1 MSPIDLELR
10 GGDELDINVLVPG
23 QEEPDYWASNV
34 DGETLSEKCRERL
47 NDFTEVMQTS
57 RYWDNCRRNWRYYHG
72 LYTGAGSGR
81 GSTAVESLGRDGQL
95 KQINLNHFRELI
107 GHVLTLVT
115 QHRPAFETEATKDD
129 HDSLKN
135 AELGDAI
142 VNQYLSEGKL
152 ENRFRRA
159 VEHALVLQAGFIFCP
174 WDWHRG
180 EVMAREGEE
189 APLREGDFMFCNP
202 TVYDVVWDYNCQE
215 WENIQWVMVRTWE
228 NKYDVA
234 ARVEDPLKKEE
245 ILGLKSTDPENDQE
259 GIQPGAQEL
268 LFFNWESEFTDLI
281 PVWHFY
287 HKDTDACPGGR
298 AFRFTTNNIPL
309 GAVEELPYTE
319 LPIFRIVPDEI
330 LMTSL
335 GYSRAND
342 LQAPQE
348 ALNSEMS
355 TILTNHSAAGIQAIW
370 VPTGCELDEHMV
382 GNGVLIVEGGQ
393 IPPQGINFAKTPHE
407 FFKYKDALAESMEM
421 ISGVNSV
428 ARGQPEASLRTGE
441 ALKVLDSKAVQAT
454 SVLLANYYQTIE
466 NVGTFLLKHLPLF
479 MQGQAQRVVR
489 MIGENNVAYAR
500 SFVKTDLD
508 NLAGVKV
515 QAGNALAKTVSG
527 RLAIA
532 DRLMERG
539 FVRTPQEYLTV
550 LNTGQLDPLVRS
562 DQSELDLI
570 KDENNQLSRGQPAFA
585 DATDYHVLHIR
596 EHKAVINK
604 VEVRQNPQIA
614 QAVYAHL
621 MEHISLLD
629 QPAVARIQMALGYE
643 VPYPPLP
650 PEAAAQA
657 QAQGEGGGGG
667 GGMPPSAP
675 GEGAPGGEPQMQNF
689 EAQQSNVGP

>member
-1 MSPIDLELR
+1 MSPMELELR
-10 GGDELDINVLVPG
+10 GGDELDVDVLVPG
-23 QEEPDYWASNV
+23 MEGPDYWAAGA
-34 DGETLSEKCRERL
+34 DPEELAERCRERL
-47 NDFTEVMQTS
+47 NDFMEVMQTS
-57 RYWDNCRRNWRYYHG
+57 RYWDDCKRNWRYYHG
-72 LYTGAGSGR
+72 LYGGAGSGR

-95 KQINLNHFRELI
+95 KQMNLNHFRELI

-142 VNQYLSEGKL
+142 VNGYLKEGKL
-152 ENRFRRA
+152 ENRLRRA
-159 VEHALVLQAGFIFCP
+159 VEHALVLQTGFIFCP
-174 WDWHRG
+174 WDWNRG
-180 EVMAREGEE
+180 EVIAREPGK
-189 APLREGDFMFCNP
+189 APLRDGDFMFCNP
-202 TVYDVVWDYNCQE
+202 TVYDVVWDYNIQE
-215 WENIQWVMVRTWE
+215 WENVPWVLVRTWE
-228 NKYDVA
+228 NKYDIA
-234 ARVEDPLKKEE
+234 ARMDDKEKANE
-245 ILGLKSTDPENDQE
+245 IISLESVDPENDDEGVRPGTQE
-259 GIQPGAQEL
+259 M
-268 LFFNWESEFTDLI
+268 LFFNWESEYTDVI

-287 HKDTDACPGGR
+287 HKDSDACPGGR
-298 AFRFTTNNIPL
+298 TFKFTTNNISL
-309 GAVEELPYTE
+309 GAVEELPYNE
-319 LPIFRIVPDEI
+319 LPLFRVVPDEM

-348 ALNSEMS
+348 AMNSEMS

-370 VPTGCELDEHMV
+370 GPTGCELDEHMV

-407 FFKYKDALAESMEM
+407 FFKFKEALSQAMEM

-428 ARGQPEASLRTGE
+428 ARGQPEPSLRTGE
-441 ALKVLDSKAVQAT
+441 ALKVLDSKAIQAT
-454 SVLLANYYQTIE
+454 SVLLANYYQLIE
-466 NVGTFLLKHLPLF
+466 DVGTFVLKHLPLF
-479 MQGQAQRVVR
+479 MQGQDERVVR

-500 SFVKTDLD
+500 TFQKTDLD

-550 LNTGQLDPLVRS
+550 LNTGQLDPMVRS
-562 DQSELDLI
+562 DQAELDLI
-570 KDENNQLSRGQPAFA
+570 KDENNQLSRGMPAYA

-604 VEVRQNPQIA
+604 VEVRMNPNIA
-614 QAVYAHL
+614 QVVYAHL

-650 PEAAAQA
+650 PDAAAQA
-657 QAQGEGGGGG
+657 QAQGGGGGEG
-667 GGMPPSAP
+667 GAMPAAAA
-675 GEGAPGGEPQMQNF
+675 GEQAPGGEPQMQNF
-689 EAQQSNVGP
+689 EAQQ